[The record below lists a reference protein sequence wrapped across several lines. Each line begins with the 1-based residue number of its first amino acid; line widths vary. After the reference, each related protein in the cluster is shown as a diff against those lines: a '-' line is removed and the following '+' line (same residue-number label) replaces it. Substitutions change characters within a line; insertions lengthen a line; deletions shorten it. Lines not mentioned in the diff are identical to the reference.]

1 MTDAEKIKWQD
12 HAACLD
18 ATNPEIFFPP
28 RGGSSR
34 EAKMFCHGNT
44 NPALGPTRL
53 PCPVRAT
60 CLRYSAANREQFGVW
75 GGETAK
81 KRRGTAS
88 GLGVEQREW
97 RKRRAS

>member
-12 HAACLD
+12 HAACLNAAD
-18 ATNPEIFFPP
+18 PEIFFPP

-44 NPALGPTRL
+44 NPALGPTLL
-53 PCPVRAT
+53 PCPVRAA

-81 KRRGTAS
+81 KRRGIAEE
-88 GLGVEQREW
+88 LGVER
-97 RKRRAS
+97 RPALRRAS